1 MKISGA
7 GVCNFEPI
15 TKKQNALGE
24 KIPLLQRCPSS
35 CQQSTIRKANVA
47 AVLEPV
53 FRGRQNN
60 CMILFTFPRHLET
73 LLEFGNFVCGA
84 TVAITETSLGVL

>member
-1 MKISGA
+1 
-7 GVCNFEPI
+7 
-15 TKKQNALGE
+15 
-24 KIPLLQRCPSS
+24 
-35 CQQSTIRKANVA
+35 VA